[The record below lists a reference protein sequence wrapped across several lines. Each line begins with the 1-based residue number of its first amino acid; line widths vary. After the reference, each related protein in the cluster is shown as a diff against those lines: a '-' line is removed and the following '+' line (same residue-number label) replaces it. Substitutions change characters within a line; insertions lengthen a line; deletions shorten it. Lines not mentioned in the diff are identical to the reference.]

1 MIKFNPK
8 DSCLLTTQCFQQ
20 LSVYLYPYHIQQ
32 KCRRGK
38 LSNLPINSSG
48 NVGVKAIVGSHTTDA
63 AFLQNLVKK
72 NEKPY
77 GKYVAIS

>member
-1 MIKFNPK
+1 MVKFDPK
-8 DSCLLTTQCFQQ
+8 ESCLPIIQCFQQ

-32 KCRRGK
+32 KCRKGK

-48 NVGVKAIVGSHTTDA
+48 NDRVKAIVGSHTTDA

-72 NEKPY
+72 KRKALWKNL
-77 GKYVAIS
+77 AIN